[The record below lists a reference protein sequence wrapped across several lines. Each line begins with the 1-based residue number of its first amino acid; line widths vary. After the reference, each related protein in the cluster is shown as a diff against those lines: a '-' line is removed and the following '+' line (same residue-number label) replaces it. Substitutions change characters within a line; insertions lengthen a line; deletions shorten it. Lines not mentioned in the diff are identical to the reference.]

1 MKRKQNGME
10 NKKAK
15 IHRGD
20 GPLIKGGLIGSV
32 ILDESWKCVFFH
44 DGR

>member
-1 MKRKQNGME
+1 ME

-15 IHRGD
+15 IHRRD

-32 ILDESWKCVFFH
+32 VLHASWKCVFFH